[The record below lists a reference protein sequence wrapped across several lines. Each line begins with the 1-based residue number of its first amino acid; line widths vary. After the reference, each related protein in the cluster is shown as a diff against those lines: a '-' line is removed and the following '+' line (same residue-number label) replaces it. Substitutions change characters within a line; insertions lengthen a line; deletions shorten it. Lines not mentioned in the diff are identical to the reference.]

1 MVYNN
6 YYSIKGLKGAYEALK
21 EVPPEFTSAEYN
33 KVRCKGSSTIQRLKE
48 ARVIKVVRTE
58 SFEKEVYV
66 PLWRRGRIERI
77 LVTDDGSPVSITEYD
92 YRHSSAPIKMAIDL
106 AFNNGH
112 PLKVLDKETEDTEI
126 ILCKKYYYTVDT
138 QAFDRLFEREKKQF
152 KRVVDRKRKLLDKA
166 TNVYN
171 KVANLYEAL

>member
-21 EVPPEFTSAEYN
+21 EMPPEFTSAEYN
-33 KVRCKGSSTIQRLKE
+33 KARCKGSSTIQRLRE
-48 ARVIKVVRTE
+48 AQVIKVVRVE

-66 PLWRRGRIERI
+66 PVWRRGRIERV

-92 YRHSSAPIKMAIDL
+92 YRHSSVPIKMAIDL

-112 PLKVLDKETEDTEI
+112 PLRVLDKKTEDTEV

-152 KRVVDRKRKLLDKA
+152 KRVVERKRKLLDKA